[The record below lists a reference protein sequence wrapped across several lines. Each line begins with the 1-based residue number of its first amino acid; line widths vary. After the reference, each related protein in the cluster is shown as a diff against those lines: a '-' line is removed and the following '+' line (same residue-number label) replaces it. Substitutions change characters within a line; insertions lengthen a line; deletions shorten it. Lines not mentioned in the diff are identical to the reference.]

1 MGAVRA
7 GPVHRRGVAGMTI
20 HVTVNGERRGIPAE
34 TTVGELVAMV
44 TELATGV
51 AAAVNG
57 EIVPRRS
64 WPGTPLS
71 DGDQVEVVT
80 AVQGG

>member
-1 MGAVRA
+1 
-7 GPVHRRGVAGMTI
+7 MT
-20 HVTVNGERRGIPAE
+20 VQVKLNGEPRELPAGS
-34 TTVGELVAMV
+34 TVVQAVAV
-44 TELATGV
+44 LTAAAAGV

-57 EIVPRRS
+57 EVVPRGAWS
-64 WPGTPLS
+64 GTFLR

>member
-1 MGAVRA
+1 MSLLVKL
-7 GPVHRRGVAGMTI
+7 
-20 HVTVNGERRGIPAE
+20 NGEPHQLPDGSTIVQAVAELTAAPA
-34 TTVGELVAMV
+34 
-44 TELATGV
+44 GV

-57 EIVPRRS
+57 DVIPRGS
-64 WPGTPLS
+64 WAATLLR

>member
-1 MGAVRA
+1 VS
-7 GPVHRRGVAGMTI
+7 VQVKL
-20 HVTVNGERRGIPAE
+20 NGEPRELPDGATIAE
-34 TTVGELVAMV
+34 AVIELTAA
-44 TELATGV
+44 ATGV

-57 EIVPRRS
+57 DVVPRGS
-64 WPGTPLS
+64 WTVTFLR

>member
-1 MGAVRA
+1 
-7 GPVHRRGVAGMTI
+7 MTI

-64 WPGTPLS
+64 WPGTPLC

>member
-1 MGAVRA
+1 MSMRVRL
-7 GPVHRRGVAGMTI
+7 
-20 HVTVNGERRGIPAE
+20 NGEPR
-34 TTVGELVAMV
+34 
-44 TELATGV
+44 ELADGTRLAEAVAELTDLAGGV

-57 EIVPRRS
+57 DVVPRGS
-64 WPGTPLS
+64 WAATPLR

>member
-1 MGAVRA
+1 MSLLVKL
-7 GPVHRRGVAGMTI
+7 
-20 HVTVNGERRGIPAE
+20 NGEPRELPDGSTIVQAVAELTAAPA
-34 TTVGELVAMV
+34 
-44 TELATGV
+44 GV

-57 EIVPRRS
+57 DVIPRGAWAATLLR
-64 WPGTPLS
+64 

>member
-1 MGAVRA
+1 
-7 GPVHRRGVAGMTI
+7 MTI
-20 HVTVNGERRGIPAE
+20 HVTVNGERRPIPAK

-64 WPGTPLS
+64 WPGTPLR

>member
-1 MGAVRA
+1 MKL
-7 GPVHRRGVAGMTI
+7 
-20 HVTVNGERRGIPAE
+20 TVNGEPTE
-34 TTVGELVAMV
+34 TPDGVTVAQVVATV
-44 TELATGV
+44 TGQTAGL

-57 EIVPRRS
+57 EVVPRRA
-64 WPGTPLS
+64 WPSIQLS

>member
-1 MGAVRA
+1 MKL
-7 GPVHRRGVAGMTI
+7 
-20 HVTVNGERRGIPAE
+20 TVNGEPREAPDGA
-34 TTVGELVAMV
+34 TVAQVVATV
-44 TELATGV
+44 TGQATGV

-57 EIVPRRS
+57 EVVPRRS
-64 WPGTPLS
+64 WPGTALQ

>member
-1 MGAVRA
+1 
-7 GPVHRRGVAGMTI
+7 MTI
-20 HVTVNGERRGIPAE
+20 HVTVNGQRRGLSAD

-64 WPGTPLS
+64 WPATFVY

>member
-1 MGAVRA
+1 
-7 GPVHRRGVAGMTI
+7 MT
-20 HVTVNGERRGIPAE
+20 VQVKLNGELRTLPDGSTVVQAVAE
-34 TTVGELVAMV
+34 LTA
-44 TELATGV
+44 AAAGV

-57 EIVPRRS
+57 DVVPRGA
-64 WPGTPLS
+64 WAGTALH

>member
-1 MGAVRA
+1 
-7 GPVHRRGVAGMTI
+7 MTVE
-20 HVTVNGERRGIPAE
+20 VTVNGQPRAVPEG
-34 TTVGELVAMV
+34 TTVAQLVATV

-57 EIVPRRS
+57 EVMPRRS
-64 WPGTPLS
+64 WAARLICA
-71 DGDQVEVVT
+71 GDRVEVVT

>member
-1 MGAVRA
+1 
-7 GPVHRRGVAGMTI
+7 MT
-20 HVTVNGERRGIPAE
+20 VQVKLNGEPRALPDGSTVVQAVAE
-34 TTVGELVAMV
+34 LTA
-44 TELATGV
+44 AAAGV

-57 EIVPRRS
+57 DVVPRGS
-64 WPGTPLS
+64 WAATVLR

>member
-1 MGAVRA
+1 MKL
-7 GPVHRRGVAGMTI
+7 
-20 HVTVNGERRGIPAE
+20 TVNGEPREAPAGA
-34 TTVGELVAMV
+34 TVAQVVATV
-44 TELATGV
+44 TGQPSGV

-57 EIVPRRS
+57 EVVPRRA
-64 WPGTPLS
+64 WPGTALQ